1 VRGRV
6 EPARKVTRMGVT
18 ALHAAADPETMRIL
32 AAVLLLCV
40 CAPVASA
47 GRPVAI
53 LAADIVVDRHAHMA
67 RASTIVVDDASQV
80 LDRRYRTTL
89 RYRCADRWLTAR
101 RIARGP
107 ASATITWRY
116 PARLAGKRCSFRIIV
131 ERIGQPHQARS
142 AILRR
147 AL

>member
-1 VRGRV
+1 
-6 EPARKVTRMGVT
+6 MGVGGR
-18 ALHAAADPETMRIL
+18 HATADPETMRML
-32 AAVLLLCV
+32 AAVLALCV
-40 CAPVASA
+40 FAPVVSA
-47 GRPVAI
+47 GRPVAVM
-53 LAADIVVDRHAHMA
+53 AADVVVDRPAHVVT
-67 RASTIVVDDASQV
+67 ASTIVVDDASQV

-89 RYRCADRWLTAR
+89 RYRCGDRWLTAR

-116 PARLAGKRCSFRIIV
+116 PKRLAGKRCSFRV
-131 ERIGQPHQARS
+131 MVVRIGQPHQARS